1 MVSWAVPFTV
11 TVMSSPGFGG
21 SGETVIDSICTASE
35 GEPVYVYGVRKE
47 PARKAGVTLTAVRVR
62 PTLGYVNVALGA
74 HCDLAL
80 ERRSHSCW
88 RSRSGEKC
96 AEKGEASHGGAES
109 RHSLQLAAQQGP
121 TEA

>member
-1 MVSWAVPFTV
+1 M

-62 PTLGYVNVALGA
+62 PTLGYVDVALRTDN
-74 HCDLAL
+74 DLAI
-80 ERRSHSCW
+80 ER
-88 RSRSGEKC
+88 
-96 AEKGEASHGGAES
+96 
-109 RHSLQLAAQQGP
+109 
-121 TEA
+121 